1 MQKLLAHPI
10 AAPFLFIFG
19 IVLSQLGYGYLQ
31 SGSFPYTPRDAPT
44 QIISPTNRPA
54 VYWAVSAGMFLFGIL
69 LVLVSAYAVL
79 CLVRAYRA
87 GEAQVFRGPNR
98 LGLIM
103 IILASI
109 LTILAIILR

>member
-1 MQKLLAHPI
+1 MQKLLARPV
-10 AAPFLFIFG
+10 AAPFLFISG

-31 SGSFPYTPRDAPT
+31 RGSFQYMPRDGPT
-44 QIISPTNRPA
+44 QIISPTSSPA
-54 VYWAVSAGMFLFGIL
+54 VYWAISVGIL
-69 LVLVSAYAVL
+69 FVGLLLLAVSGYAVL

-87 GEAQVFRGPNR
+87 GDVQIFRGPNR

-109 LTILAIILR
+109 LIILAILL